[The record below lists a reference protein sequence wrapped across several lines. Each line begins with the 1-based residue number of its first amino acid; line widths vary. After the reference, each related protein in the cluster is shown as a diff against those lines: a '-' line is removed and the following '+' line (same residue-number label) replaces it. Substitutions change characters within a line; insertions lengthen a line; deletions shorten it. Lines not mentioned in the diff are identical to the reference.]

1 MFFANIKLK
10 PELLKYLG
18 IVISVTGALFIVL
31 ASLIGNFAI
40 RLVAI
45 GAIIAFSYNIKSN
58 YYYSGKL
65 KRIADIMSLL
75 GAIIVL
81 IYPKFLMI
89 IMGITILYL
98 SIETLIHMIKS
109 KNYQDKVSLVTS
121 IVGLVFSIFCIFF
134 SKGTMNL
141 IVRLLGA
148 VMMALGCMCF
158 YQYIVKSREKD
169 DSDMVEFKFQNNSD
183 DEDMIDINVKIPDD
197 KDL

>member
-134 SKGTMNL
+134 SKGTMIL

-158 YQYIVKSREKD
+158 YQYIVKTREKD
-169 DSDMVEFKFQNNSD
+169 GSDMVEFKFQNNSD
-183 DEDMIDINVKIPDD
+183 DEDLIDIDVKIPDD

>member
-158 YQYIVKSREKD
+158 YQYIVKTREKD
-169 DSDMVEFKFQNNSD
+169 GSDMVEFKFQNNSD
-183 DEDMIDINVKIPDD
+183 DEDLIDIDVKIPDD

>member
-18 IVISVTGALFIVL
+18 IAISITGALFIVL
-31 ASLIGNFAI
+31 ASFIGNFAI

-45 GAIIAFSYNIKSN
+45 GVIIAFSYNIKSN